1 MKSSNRPSASIG
13 ITRRK
18 GLLLTVLSSA
28 MALAGC
34 GGGGGGD
41 GGGASTSI
49 GAVGVGGGGTGSL
62 SVGSISGIGSIIL
75 NGVRYDDSLARVL
88 NDDGELRDRKEL
100 KLGMI
105 VRVKGKIN
113 ARKADKTDEAEEIS
127 YGSDLLGPIDSGSIN
142 ATAQTFKVLGQNVQI
157 TATTIFEDGL
167 TFAAL
172 AENNVVDVYGFVD
185 PVLGLMTATR
195 IERKV
200 LANVKAFKLQGRISL
215 LTATTFQIGAL
226 VIGFTADVSPARLIL
241 SNGLLVRVRLATTPI
256 TGTRTALR
264 IRPVEFEFEDFNEA
278 EVKGTITEFTSPA
291 RFSVNGLQIDASNI
305 TLPAGLRLGVR
316 VEVEGRLV
324 KGVLVAKKVELED
337 EQDPLKFELQGTVSN
352 LTTAP
357 GSVAFT
363 LTSSGGISAKV
374 TVVISAV
381 IFEDRLT
388 AADLRNGIKLE
399 IKGIALPD
407 GTIRATRIKPQ

>member
-1 MKSSNRPSASIG
+1 MKPVHIKSASSG
-13 ITRRK
+13 ITRRS
-18 GLLLTVLSSA
+18 GLLLTLLSSA
-28 MALAGC
+28 MVLAGC
-34 GGGGGGD
+34 GGGGD
-41 GGGASTSI
+41 GGSASPSI
-49 GAVGVGGGGTGSL
+49 GAGPVGGGGTGSL

-105 VRVKGKIN
+105 VRVKGKIK
-113 ARKADKTDEAEEIS
+113 ARKADKTDEAEEIR

-142 ATAQTFKVLGQNVQI
+142 VTAQTFKVLGQNVQI

-172 AENNVVDVYGFVD
+172 AENNIVDVYGFVD

-200 LANVKAFKLQGRISL
+200 LANVKVFKLQGRISL
-215 LTATTFQIGAL
+215 LTATTFQIGTL

-241 SNGLLVRVRLATTPI
+241 SNGLLVRVRLATLPI

-264 IRPVEFEFEDFNEA
+264 IRPVEFEFEDYNEA

-305 TLPAGLRLGVR
+305 TLPAGLRLGAR

-337 EQDPLKFELQGTVSN
+337 EQDLLKFELQGTVSN
-352 LTTAP
+352 LTTES
-357 GSVAFT
+357 GRIFFT

-374 TVVISAV
+374 TVVIAEV
-381 IFEDRLT
+381 IFENQLS
-388 AADLRNGIKLE
+388 AASLRDGIRLE

>member
-1 MKSSNRPSASIG
+1 MKPVHIKSASSG
-13 ITRRK
+13 ITRRS
-18 GLLLTVLSSA
+18 GLLLTLLSSA
-28 MALAGC
+28 MVLAGC
-34 GGGGGGD
+34 GGGGD
-41 GGGASTSI
+41 GGSASPSI
-49 GAVGVGGGGTGSL
+49 GAGPVGGGGTGSL

-105 VRVKGKIN
+105 VRVKGKIK
-113 ARKADKTDEAEEIS
+113 ARKADKTDEAEEIR

-142 ATAQTFKVLGQNVQI
+142 VTAQTFKVLGQNVQI

-172 AENNVVDVYGFVD
+172 AENNIVDVYGFVD

-200 LANVKAFKLQGRISL
+200 LANVKVFKLQGRINL
-215 LTATTFQIGAL
+215 LTATTFQIGTL

-241 SNGLLVRVRLATTPI
+241 SNGLLVRVRLATLPI

-264 IRPVEFEFEDFNEA
+264 IRPVEFEFEDYNEA

-305 TLPAGLRLGVR
+305 TLPAGLKLGAR

-337 EQDPLKFELQGTVSN
+337 EQDLLKFELQGTVSN
-352 LTTAP
+352 LTTEP
-357 GSVAFT
+357 GRIFFT

-374 TVVISAV
+374 TVVIAEV
-381 IFEDRLT
+381 IFENQLS
-388 AADLRNGIKLE
+388 AASLRDGIRLE

>member
-1 MKSSNRPSASIG
+1 MKSSDITSAPLG

-28 MALAGC
+28 MVLAGC
-34 GGGGGGD
+34 GGGGGG
-41 GGGASTSI
+41 GAGTSI
-49 GAVGVGGGGTGSL
+49 GAGGGVGGGGTGSL

-75 NGVRYDDSLARVL
+75 NGIRYEDSMARVL
-88 NDDGELRDRKEL
+88 NDDGELRDRREL
-100 KLGMI
+100 KLGMT

-127 YGSDLLGPIDSGSIN
+127 FGSDLLGPIESGSIN
-142 ATAQTFKVLGQNVQI
+142 ATAQTFKILGQTVQI

-172 AENNVVDVYGFVD
+172 AVNDVVEVYGFVD
-185 PVLGLMTATR
+185 PASALMTATR

-200 LANVKAFKLQGRISL
+200 LANVKVFKVQGRVNN
-215 LTATTFQIGAL
+215 LTATTFQIGTL
-226 VIGFTADVSPARLIL
+226 VVSFTADVLPARLLL
-241 SNGLLVRVRLATTPI
+241 SNGLVVRVRIATTST

-264 IRPVEFEFEDFNEA
+264 IRPVEFEFEDYNEA

-291 RFSVNGLQIDASNI
+291 RFSVNGLQIDASSI
-305 TLPAGLRLGVR
+305 TLPAGLRLGAR

-324 KGVLVAKKVELED
+324 RGVLIAKKVELENERD
-337 EQDPLKFELQGTVSN
+337 TLKFELQGTVSN
-352 LTTAP
+352 LVRAP
-357 GSVAFT
+357 ADITFT
-363 LTSSGGISAKV
+363 LTSSGGISARV

-381 IFEDRLT
+381 IFENRLT
-388 AADLRNGIKLE
+388 AADLRNGIRLE

-407 GTIRATRIKPQ
+407 GTIRATVIKPQ

>member
-1 MKSSNRPSASIG
+1 MKPVHTTSASPG
-13 ITRRK
+13 ITRRN
-18 GLLLTVLSSA
+18 GLLLTLLSSA

-34 GGGGGGD
+34 GGGGGS
-41 GGGASTSI
+41 ASPA
-49 GAVGVGGGGTGSL
+49 AVAGGVGGGGTGSF

-75 NGVRYDDSLARVL
+75 NGTRYDDSLARVL

-113 ARKADKTDEAEEIS
+113 ARKADNTDVAEEIS
-127 YGSDLLGPIDSGSIN
+127 FGSDLLGPIDGGSIN
-142 ATAQTFKVLGQNVQI
+142 VTAQTFKVLGQNVQV

-185 PVLGLMTATR
+185 PILGLMTATR

-200 LANVKAFKLQGRISL
+200 LANVKAFKLQGRISN
-215 LTATTFQIGAL
+215 LTAATFQIGPL
-226 VIGFTADVSPARLIL
+226 VVGFAADVLPARLIL
-241 SNGLLVRVRLATTPI
+241 SNGLLVRVRLATTSTI
-256 TGTRTALR
+256 GRGTALR

-305 TLPAGLRLGVR
+305 TLPVGLRLGAR

-324 KGVLVAKKVELED
+324 KGVLVAKEVELED

-381 IFEDRLT
+381 IFENQLT
-388 AADLRNGIKLE
+388 ASDLRNGIRLE

-407 GTIRATRIKPQ
+407 GTIKATRIKPQ

>member
-1 MKSSNRPSASIG
+1 MKPVHTTSASPG
-13 ITRRK
+13 ITRRN
-18 GLLLTVLSSA
+18 GLLLTLLSSA

-34 GGGGGGD
+34 GGGGGSASPAA
-41 GGGASTSI
+41 GA
-49 GAVGVGGGGTGSL
+49 GGVGGGGTGSF

-75 NGVRYDDSLARVL
+75 NGTRYDDSLARVL

-113 ARKADKTDEAEEIS
+113 ARKADNTDVAEEIS
-127 YGSDLLGPIDSGSIN
+127 FGSDLLGPIDGGSIN
-142 ATAQTFKVLGQNVQI
+142 VTAQTFKVLGQNVQV

-185 PVLGLMTATR
+185 PILGLMTATR

-200 LANVKAFKLQGRISL
+200 LANVKAFKLQGRISN
-215 LTATTFQIGAL
+215 LTAATFQIGPL
-226 VIGFTADVSPARLIL
+226 VVGFAADVLPARLIL
-241 SNGLLVRVRLATTPI
+241 SNGLLVRVRLATTSTI
-256 TGTRTALR
+256 GRGTALR

-305 TLPAGLRLGVR
+305 TLPVGLRLGAR

-324 KGVLVAKKVELED
+324 KGVLVAKEVELED

-381 IFEDRLT
+381 IFENQLT
-388 AADLRNGIKLE
+388 ASDLRNGIRLE

-407 GTIRATRIKPQ
+407 GTIKATRIKPQ

>member
-1 MKSSNRPSASIG
+1 MKSVQITSASPG
-13 ITRRK
+13 ITRRN

-34 GGGGGGD
+34 GGGGGDSGS
-41 GGGASTSI
+41 ASTSI
-49 GAVGVGGGGTGSL
+49 GAGGVGGGGTGSF
-62 SVGSISGIGSIIL
+62 SVGAISGIGSIIL
-75 NGVRYDDSLARVL
+75 NGVRYDDSVARVL

-105 VRVKGKIN
+105 VRVKGKIK

-127 YGSDLLGPIDSGSIN
+127 FGSDLLGPIDSGSIN
-142 ATAQTFKVLGQNVQI
+142 VTAQTFKVLGQNVQI

-172 AENNVVDVYGFVD
+172 AENNIVDVYGFVD

-200 LANVKAFKLQGRISL
+200 LANVKAFKLQGKISN
-215 LTATTFQIGAL
+215 LTAATFQIGTL
-226 VIGFTADVSPARLIL
+226 VVGFTADVLPARLIL
-241 SNGLLVRVRLATTPI
+241 SNGLLVRVRLATTPA

-264 IRPVEFEFEDFNEA
+264 IRPVEFEIQDYNEA

-305 TLPAGLRLGVR
+305 TLPTGLRLGVR
-316 VEVEGRLV
+316 VEVEGGLV

-337 EQDPLKFELQGTVSN
+337 EQNPLKFELQGTVSN

-357 GSVAFT
+357 AIITFT
-363 LTSSGGISAKV
+363 LTSSGGISVKV
-374 TVVISAV
+374 TVVVSAV
-381 IFEDRLT
+381 IFENRLT

-399 IKGIALPD
+399 IKGTALPD
-407 GTIRATRIKPQ
+407 GTIKATRIKPQ